1 MSNPAF
7 LTTQL
12 FLFNSINFF
21 HQIFDCEIEIKTRWS
36 PIKPQ
41 SHDFYDDENN
51 YLSGKTS
58 NNHRHI
64 QNILLVALF
73 DVNHGLRR
81 DEDTIT
87 IELSNIPNQR
97 MGRHENELLSR
108 FFGKK
113 RNFQLPKYDP
123 NQVNGYLLNLDE
135 IENWHSGFNV
145 AVKINLKKWQKNDS
159 IYLAFS
165 QYTKVEPYHC
175 NTGMNEQGGSSYEF
189 KSPIVLFTKT
199 DSVFF
204 THTFSQVQR
213 WNVIKTF
220 LILLDAFPNLC
231 CLFSQK
237 ITLFVNSDLYLLH
250 R

>member
-1 MSNPAF
+1 
-7 LTTQL
+7 
-12 FLFNSINFF
+12 
-21 HQIFDCEIEIKTRWS
+21 
-36 PIKPQ
+36 
-41 SHDFYDDENN
+41 
-51 YLSGKTS
+51 
-58 NNHRHI
+58 
-64 QNILLVALF
+64 VALF

-81 DEDTIT
+81 EEDTIT

-113 RNFQLPKYDP
+113 RKFQLPKYDP

-175 NTGMNEQGGSSYEF
+175 NTGVEVECDQDFSDFARCFPQSMLPLFLENYPFCEF
-189 KSPIVLFTKT
+189 RPLST
-199 DSVFF
+199 S
-204 THTFSQVQR
+204 
-213 WNVIKTF
+213 
-220 LILLDAFPNLC
+220 
-231 CLFSQK
+231 
-237 ITLFVNSDLYLLH
+237 
-250 R
+250 